1 MLDAEGRRGILLLV
15 EIIHTNELK
24 KSEYVW
30 AVIIYETDDWL
41 DTFSTYQK
49 AEKFCE
55 DNGYVIKGYGK
66 RTVPKIY

>member
-1 MLDAEGRRGILLLV
+1 MQTEV

-30 AVIIYETDDWL
+30 AVIICETDDWL
-41 DTFSTYQK
+41 DTFDTYQL

-55 DNGYVIKGYGK
+55 NNEYIIKGYGK
-66 RTVPKIY
+66 RTVPNGIMK

>member
-1 MLDAEGRRGILLLV
+1 MLMQIEV

-30 AVIIYETDDWL
+30 AVIIYKTDKWL
-41 DTFSTYQK
+41 DDFETYQL

-55 DNGYVIKGYGK
+55 ENGYIIKGYGK
-66 RTVPKIY
+66 RTVPNGF

>member
-1 MLDAEGRRGILLLV
+1 MQTEV

-30 AVIIYETDDWL
+30 AVIICETEEWL
-41 DTFSTYQK
+41 DTFETYQL

-55 DNGYVIKGYGK
+55 DNGCVIKGYGK
-66 RTVPKIY
+66 RTVPNGFMK

>member
-41 DTFSTYQK
+41 DTFSTY
-49 AEKFCE
+49 
-55 DNGYVIKGYGK
+55 
-66 RTVPKIY
+66 

>member
-1 MLDAEGRRGILLLV
+1 MQTEV

-41 DTFSTYQK
+41 DTFETYQL

-55 DNGYVIKGYGK
+55 ENRYIIKGYGK
-66 RTVPKIY
+66 RTVPNGFMK